1 MTLSTKAAAA
11 DRVPLQPPSAVP
23 SEHAVSLPTGAELLA
38 AIRSDSRG
46 THPLS
51 TLANKLGTLHRFS
64 LKLANST
71 AIDAERLSLITA
83 IDGWAT
89 AHITHLEPP
98 ITHRHE
104 SLGDLI
110 DTLASTQIH
119 AYHLLMNG
127 DPADPAVHAAWHRL
141 AEQVEEY
148 STVTST
154 ALTSPTREKLWRR
167 TT

>member
-1 MTLSTKAAAA
+1 MST
-11 DRVPLQPPSAVP
+11 P
-23 SEHAVSLPTGAELLA
+23 
-38 AIRSDSRG
+38 
-46 THPLS
+46 
-51 TLANKLGTLHRFS
+51 ANKLGTLHRFA
-64 LKLANST
+64 LKLTNSA

-89 AHITHLEPP
+89 AHLTHLEPP

-110 DTLASTQIH
+110 DTLAGSQIH

-141 AEQVEEY
+141 AEHVEEY
-148 STVTST
+148 STMASG
-154 ALTSPTREKLWRR
+154 ALTSPTLEKPGQRA
-167 TT
+167 T